1 MMDSRAVP
9 PGRIEGYAIVS
20 EDGMLADATGV
31 MPDSLK
37 FDADQKFF
45 ERGLNGLDV
54 VVHGRHSRERH
65 LRSQLRR
72 RLVVTRRI
80 SAIAADPSDENS
92 LFWNPA
98 GASFEE
104 ALTSL
109 GMPNANVG
117 VIGGTVVFGLFL
129 HWYDVFHLSR
139 APGVRL
145 PGGRP
150 VFPEVPARTPEEVL
164 AAYGLEPRQRQI
176 LDAAK
181 GLAVVSW
188 LRMSRQKKSA

>member
-1 MMDSRAVP
+1 MMDSQAVR

-45 ERGLNGLDV
+45 ERGLDRLDV

-72 RLVVTRRI
+72 RLVVTRRVF
-80 SAIAADPSDENS
+80 AIAADPSEANS

-109 GMPNANVG
+109 GTPNASVG
-117 VIGGTVVFGLFL
+117 KRRLLVVCEVATTIVAVAG
-129 HWYDVFHLSR
+129 WISSRSALSMR
-139 APGVRL
+139 
-145 PGGRP
+145 
-150 VFPEVPARTPEEVL
+150 
-164 AAYGLEPRQRQI
+164 
-176 LDAAK
+176 
-181 GLAVVSW
+181 S
-188 LRMSRQKKSA
+188 S